1 MEPGKIVVCA
11 GVFCWLLVKKLISQK
26 TLLCVVV
33 CVNENWVAL
42 LFQDSLVLCSV
53 KCKGWPLGTILVWCS
68 RSWVRARLA
77 KVLSRL
83 FLGALVRADRGAI
96 KQHSEKLADHFQQ
109 TQSKLQATKTR

>member
-1 MEPGKIVVCA
+1 M
-11 GVFCWLLVKKLISQK
+11 KKLK

-53 KCKGWPLGTILVWCS
+53 KCKGRPLGTIYLSLAFEVLGP
-68 RSWVRARLA
+68 RARLA

-83 FLGALVRADRGAI
+83 FLGALARADRGAI
-96 KQHSEKLADHFQQ
+96 KQHNEKRGSFSANANYKRQKPDN
-109 TQSKLQATKTR
+109 KP